1 MSSDENF
8 ASGICECVCESVCE
22 RAEVVVTLLYSGGTN
37 LITVGA
43 SRLKSFF
50 IINDVDGCA
59 DGCARQ

>member
-22 RAEVVVTLLYSGGTN
+22 RAEVVVTLPVLYSGGTN
-37 LITVGA
+37 LTVGA
-43 SRLKSFF
+43 SMMLA
-50 IINDVDGCA
+50 NDVGRSI

>member
-22 RAEVVVTLLYSGGTN
+22 RAEVVVKLLYSGGTN
-37 LITVGA
+37 LTVGA
-43 SRLKSFF
+43 SMMLA
-50 IINDVDGCA
+50 NDVGRSI

>member
-37 LITVGA
+37 LTVGA
-43 SRLKSFF
+43 SMMLA
-50 IINDVDGCA
+50 NDVGRSI